1 MKTALV
7 LFAHG
12 ARDPEW
18 AAPLHRIRERIA
30 ARRPALRVEVAFLEF
45 MRPPLAESVLALAGA
60 GHNRILIAPLFLA
73 PGGHL
78 KRDVPELIEQ
88 AQTRFPGVAIELLP
102 PLGEIDA
109 VLDETANWLAGKV
122 QE

>member
-45 MRPPLAESVLALAGA
+45 MRPPLAESVLALAAA